1 MDVNAI
7 SALISSVGFPIV
19 ACGVMAWFCNKLV
32 SDMGTKMDNLSTS
45 INELLNEVRDMKE
58 GE

>member
-58 GE
+58 

>member
-1 MDVNAI
+1 MDVTAI
-7 SALISSVGFPIV
+7 TTLISSVGFPIV

-32 SDMGTKMDNLSTS
+32 SDMGSKMDNLSNS
-45 INELLNEVRDMKE
+45 INNLLTEVENMKE

>member
-7 SALISSVGFPIV
+7 SELISSVGFPIV

-32 SDMGTKMDNLSTS
+32 GDMGTKMDNLSTS

>member
-1 MDVNAI
+1 MDINAI
-7 SALISSVGFPIV
+7 SALISSLGFPIV

-45 INELLNEVRDMKE
+45 INELIHEVRDMKE

>member
-7 SALISSVGFPIV
+7 STLISSVGFPIV

-32 SDMGTKMDNLSTS
+32 SDIGTKMDNLSNN
-45 INELLNEVRDMKE
+45 IHDLLNEVRDMKE

>member
-1 MDVNAI
+1 MDVNTI

-32 SDMGTKMDNLSTS
+32 SDMGTKMDNLSNN
-45 INELLNEVRDMKE
+45 IHDLLDEVRDLKE